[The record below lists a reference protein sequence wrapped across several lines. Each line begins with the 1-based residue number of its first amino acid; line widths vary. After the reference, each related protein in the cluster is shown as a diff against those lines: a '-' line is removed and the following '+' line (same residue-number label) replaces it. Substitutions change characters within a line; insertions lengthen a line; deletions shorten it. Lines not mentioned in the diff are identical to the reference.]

1 VRKEV
6 NEMELCNRC
15 RGEFFEKQLDDDGL
29 CEECRLIV
37 DGHIKEEGVFP
48 REELDASDQ
57 LAA

>member
-1 VRKEV
+1 VDI
-6 NEMELCNRC
+6 CNRC

-37 DGHIKEEGVFP
+37 DGHIKEGVFP
-48 REELDASDQ
+48 GQEIDAPDQ

>member
-1 VRKEV
+1 
-6 NEMELCNRC
+6 MDLCERC

-37 DGHIKEEGVFP
+37 EGHIKEGVLSGQ
-48 REELDASDQ
+48 EQDAPDR